1 MANKLWGDVKKSLQ
15 DLSNIAAEKGKVFSK
30 AAADKAEELTRTGK
44 LKLDVLQVNR
54 DIERNFTELGGKV
67 YELRAEG
74 KLDTLEEAT
83 DVQAIFDKIQV
94 LEEKKSA
101 LEEKLQKAAREEGE
115 PEPTA
120 AESAAEDT
128 AEPTEP
134 DTDEDSEETTTT

>member
-67 YELRAEG
+67 YELKADD
-74 KLDTLEEAT
+74 KLDALEDAT

-94 LEEKKSA
+94 LEEKKVA
-101 LEEKLQKAAREEGE
+101 LEDKLKKASKEE
-115 PEPTA
+115 A
-120 AESAAEDT
+120 AASPDT
-128 AEPTEP
+128 AEPASEEMDEPAEP
-134 DTDEDSEETTTT
+134 DTNDESEEPASP